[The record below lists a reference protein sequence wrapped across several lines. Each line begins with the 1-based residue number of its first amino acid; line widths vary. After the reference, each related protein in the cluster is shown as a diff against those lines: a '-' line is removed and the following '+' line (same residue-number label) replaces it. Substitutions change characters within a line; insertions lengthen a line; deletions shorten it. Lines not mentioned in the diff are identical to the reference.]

1 MNNRIYLRAFEPED
15 YKAIVNWRNDREI
28 AEKLG
33 GGVFLTSQQNE
44 KRNGSSIRFS
54 VMVM

>member
-15 YKAIVNWRNDREI
+15 YKTIVNWRNDREI
-28 AEKLG
+28 AEKL

>member
-15 YKAIVNWRNDREI
+15 YKVIVNWRNDREI

-33 GGVFLTSQQNE
+33 GGYFLLLSRTRKEMGPRYDFRSW
-44 KRNGSSIRFS
+44 
-54 VMVM
+54 